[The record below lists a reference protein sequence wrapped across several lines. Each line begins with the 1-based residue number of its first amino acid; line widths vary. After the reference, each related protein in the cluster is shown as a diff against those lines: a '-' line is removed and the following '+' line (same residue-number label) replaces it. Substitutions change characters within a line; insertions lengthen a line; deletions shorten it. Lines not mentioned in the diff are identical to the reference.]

1 MQQQQEEQQERWRG
15 LLAAQKESGQSIVAF
30 CRERGLREWQFHEW
44 KKRLRPPT
52 ESFVA
57 VELVATVPTVVAVPV
72 TPAPVTP
79 LEVRLR
85 SGRSVLVGS
94 DFEASHLRRLLQ
106 VLEQEA

>member
-1 MQQQQEEQQERWRG
+1 MQQQHEEQRKQWRE
-15 LLAAQKESGQSIVAF
+15 LFAAQKESGQSIVAF

-44 KKRLRPPT
+44 KKRLHPKT

-57 VELVATVPTVVAVPV
+57 VEVVASQPTVVTVPL
-72 TPAPVTP
+72 PANPSTP

-94 DFEASHLRRLLQ
+94 DFEASHLRRLLH